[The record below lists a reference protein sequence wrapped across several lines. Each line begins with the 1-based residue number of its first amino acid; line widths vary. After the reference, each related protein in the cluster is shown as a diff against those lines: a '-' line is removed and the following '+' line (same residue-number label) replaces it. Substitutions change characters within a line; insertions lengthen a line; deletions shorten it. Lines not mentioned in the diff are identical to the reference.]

1 MTKKTIRKKINK
13 RSYNRKSYRKT
24 QKRRKR
30 KTHRR
35 RTMRGG
41 GSFMK
46 QTNALSKK
54 IVNKMGEGVKKVGS
68 TAANIGVGAV
78 KNVGRG
84 VGAVAML
91 PIGFLAGI
99 AVLAKMGW
107 DKKQEI
113 NVKNCIN
120 VLFKRKMI
128 DETLKEKLEK
138 QWDLMKEAVEKGIE
152 NNTIVKGE
160 IQDQSLPI
168 AEPAPVLV
176 DGEVLNEETIQD
188 GSVPV
193 EETSRDILEG
203 MKIPTEGQLEEDAGT
218 GAVDAELLETESM
231 AEPGAVDAELLETE
245 GMAEPGATDTRE
257 AETQVEAEPIS
268 PEEAEEELLRELGN
282 QGLTPPQVKET
293 TVGDEI
299 SSSSYQL
306 LSD

>member
-1 MTKKTIRKKINK
+1 MTKRTIRKKRNK
-13 RSYNRKSYRKT
+13 RSYNRKT

-30 KTHRR
+30 KTYRR

-54 IVNKMGEGVKKVGS
+54 IVNKMGDGVKKAG
-68 TAANIGVGAV
+68 TAAANIGVGAV

-91 PIGFLAGI
+91 PISFLAGI

-107 DKKQEI
+107 DKKQER

-138 QWDLMKEAVEKGIE
+138 QWDLMKAAVEKGIE
-152 NNTIVKGE
+152 NNTIVRGE
-160 IQDQSLPI
+160 IQDQSAPI

-176 DGEVLNEETIQD
+176 HGEVLDEGTIQD

-193 EETSRDILEG
+193 EETPRDILEA
-203 MKIPTEGQLEEDAGT
+203 MRIPPT
-218 GAVDAELLETESM
+218 
-231 AEPGAVDAELLETE
+231 
-245 GMAEPGATDTRE
+245 E
-257 AETQVEAEPIS
+257 AETQVNAGAVAVDAEPLDPESVTEARGRGRAITIPTVAGETQLEGDAGAVAVDAGSQIEVETQVGAEPI
-268 PEEAEEELLRELGN
+268 PQVEAEGELLEELAN
-282 QGLTPPQVKET
+282 QGFTPPQVK
-293 TVGDEI
+293 
-299 SSSSYQL
+299 
-306 LSD
+306 